1 MAIERD
7 GTGPYAPVGAVTTVL
22 ETYRDRSVPTPF
34 DLDGLAK
41 MGVPASIGPRTMQA
55 LRILGLIDG
64 DGNPTSALIDMR
76 KAPSDDEFKA
86 RLAEILRAA
95 YAEVFAYTDPA
106 IDDVQKVRGV
116 FRGFNPVGMQDR
128 MVRLFLGLC
137 EYTGIIE
144 DAPPVSK
151 KRAVRKAAAPSGRRA
166 TTALVRSPDPQPNHG
181 VPDTGQR
188 LAMSSPF
195 VQGLIQALPTVG
207 TTWSDAKRRAW
218 VEAALAAFNMIYE
231 RPAGDSEV
239 YVKITVESKEG

>member
-1 MAIERD
+1 
-7 GTGPYAPVGAVTTVL
+7 
-22 ETYRDRSVPTPF
+22 
-34 DLDGLAK
+34 
-41 MGVPASIGPRTMQA
+41 MQA
-55 LRILGLIDG
+55 LRILGLIDA
-64 DGNPTSALIDMR
+64 DGNPTSVLIDMR
-76 KAPSDDEFKA
+76 KAPSDEEFKA
-86 RLAEILRAA
+86 RFAEILRAV

-151 KRAVRKAAAPSGRRA
+151 KRATRKAAAASGRRS
-166 TTALVRSPDPQPNHG
+166 TTVPARPPDPQPDRG
-181 VPDTGQR
+181 VPDPGQR

-195 VQGLIQALPTVG
+195 VQGLIQVLPPIG
-207 TTWSDAKRRAW
+207 TTWRDAKRRAW
-218 VEAALAAFNMIYE
+218 LEAALAAFNMIYE

-239 YVKITVESKEG
+239 YVKITVEGKEG